1 MFKLLY
7 LGLIFLLSMVVPVSG
22 IIHKSLAIV
31 STAWSGE
38 NLDHKNRA
46 YFTDLKV
53 ISHEGEEYRFY
64 SDILK
69 DRIVAINF
77 FYVNCPTAQLSLTT
91 FFKLQKILGE
101 RLGKEVWLL
110 TVSVDPK
117 NDTPEAVKEFASMY
131 NPQKGW
137 LFLTG
142 KEKDLEIINQK
153 LGNTGRLP
161 EGHLRLF
168 LLGNLRSGHWM
179 KIPDDA
185 HEFSIEKGLRSL
197 ADDQ

>member
-1 MFKLLY
+1 MPSAAK
-7 LGLIFLLSMVVPVSG
+7 
-22 IIHKSLAIV
+22 A
-31 STAWSGE
+31 GE
-38 NLDHKNRA
+38 NLDKKNRA

-53 ISHEGEEYRFY
+53 ITHDGRELRFY
-64 SDILK
+64 SDILRDK
-69 DRIVAINF
+69 IVAVNF
-77 FYVNCPTAQLSLTT
+77 FYVNCPTAQMSLTT
-91 FFKLQKILGE
+91 FFKLQKILGD
-101 RLGKEVWLL
+101 RLGKDVWLL
-110 TVSVDPK
+110 TISVDPK
-117 NDTPEAVKEFASMY
+117 NDTPEAVKEFARMY

-142 KEKDLEIINQK
+142 KENDLETINQK

-161 EGHLRLF
+161 EGHIRLF

>member
-1 MFKLLY
+1 MIKIVSM
-7 LGLIFLLSMVVPVSG
+7 GLIILLTLFSPVSG
-22 IIHKSLAIV
+22 SNSDPELSSSAK
-31 STAWSGE
+31 SGE
-38 NLDHKNRA
+38 NLDEKNRA

-53 ISHEGEEYRFY
+53 ITHDGQELRFY

-77 FYVNCPTAQLSLTT
+77 FYVNCPTAQMSLTT
-91 FFKLQKILGE
+91 FFKLQKILGD

-110 TVSVDPK
+110 TISVDPK
-117 NDTPEAVKEFASMY
+117 NDTPKAVKEFARMY
-131 NPQKGW
+131 SPQKGW

-142 KEKDLEIINQK
+142 KENDLETINQK

-161 EGHLRLF
+161 EGHIRLF

-197 ADDQ
+197 ADNQ